1 MSETNSG
8 TIGVHVVPQPNG
20 SWVCTMTSSFAGR
33 ERATKSVHG
42 QSPNHAIALA
52 LEGVALAFRR
62 EAEAEQNVD
71 PEAVDRSPSGEIIN
85 KRFHVI
91 LHYED
96 VAEEES
102 KFEAMANTLLGNTV
116 IENAEVSIIQ
126 IDPGLPEPEWVSRID
141 ESDRPN

>member
-1 MSETNSG
+1 MSATNSG
-8 TIGVHVVPQPNG
+8 NVAVHVVRQPNG
-20 SWVCTMTSSFAGR
+20 SWVCTVTSSFAGR

-42 QSPNHAIALA
+42 QSPHHAIALA
-52 LEGVALAFRR
+52 LEGLARACQR

-96 VAEEES
+96 VVEEES
-102 KFEAMANTLLGNTV
+102 KFEAM
-116 IENAEVSIIQ
+116 
-126 IDPGLPEPEWVSRID
+126 VSRRTPA
-141 ESDRPN
+141 SRC